1 MGLRVIY
8 FWFSEFLVLTDTL
21 RSVRTRIIVYLFSQ
35 NFRMKTIIEIN
46 HQTIT
51 VDISKPL
58 DISIPLQASEQNP
71 LAWYQDK
78 PNIDPV
84 RMGDWIGKVSE
95 GGSVNFNNV
104 FFNPHAHGTHTE
116 SFGHISKDF
125 YSVNEALKTFFF
137 LAKVITVKPEKV
149 GEDEIISEESI
160 SKALNGA
167 TPEAVVIRTLPNNI
181 SKKAKH
187 WSNTNWPYLQEKAA
201 LFLRE
206 IGVKHLLI
214 DLPSV
219 DKERDEGKL
228 LAHKAF
234 WDYPNNPKQDCT
246 ITEMVYLPDSIK
258 DGCYLLNL
266 QMASFEND
274 ASPSKPVLYIIE
286 S

>member
-1 MGLRVIY
+1 
-8 FWFSEFLVLTDTL
+8 
-21 RSVRTRIIVYLFSQ
+21 
-35 NFRMKTIIEIN
+35 MKTTIKIN
-46 HQTIT
+46 KQTIT
-51 VDISKPL
+51 VDLSNPL
-58 DISIPLQASEQNP
+58 DISIPLRASQQNP
-71 LAWYQDK
+71 LAWYQDE
-78 PNIDPV
+78 PNMEPV

-137 LAKVITVKPEKV
+137 LAEVITVQPEKI
-149 GEDEIISEESI
+149 GEDEIISKESI
-160 SKALNGA
+160 SKALNGVK
-167 TPEAVVIRTLPNNI
+167 PEAIIIRTLPNNI
-181 SKKAKH
+181 SKKSKH
-187 WSNTNWPYLQEKAA
+187 WSNTNWPFLHEKAA

-234 WDYPNNPKQDCT
+234 WNYPDNPRGDCT

-258 DGCYLLNL
+258 DGSYLLNL

-274 ASPSKPVLYIIE
+274 ASPSKPVLYMIE
-286 S
+286 SRTS